1 MKIQTSLSLL
11 CIFLVVACGEAN
23 TNQSPHLSTHTS
35 LSTAKA
41 EAWTV
46 KPINQEWQTRNCNR
60 EGQPCLEVI
69 VNYPQFKGD
78 NNAITKI
85 INQVIKQQV
94 INVLGNYRFSENPN
108 PKLPD
113 LETVVQE
120 LFLDFNQQIEPNSV
134 LANHWMIEINGKQA
148 SATPRTV
155 TMSISEYSY
164 LGGAHP
170 NSRQTYLNF
179 NKKTGQLIQIEDFI
193 ANKELLLNLAEQKFR
208 EAYNLTPAQDLTA
221 AGLFENQLVLPQNF
235 AITQEGLRLFYNT
248 YEIGPYAAGTYE
260 VNLPWTRL
268 EDVLKEN
275 SIIDPDFLSSF
286 NDSLVIQSCLSLAPL

>member
-41 EAWTV
+41 EAWMV

-78 NNAITKI
+78 NNAITKS

-148 SATPRTV
+148 SATPRTI

-193 ANKELLLNLAEQKFR
+193 ANKESLLNLAEQKFR
-208 EAYNLTPAQDLTA
+208 EAYNLTPTQDLTA

-260 VNLPWTRL
+260 FNIPWTSL
-268 EDVLKEN
+268 ENVLKEN
-275 SIIDPDFLSSF
+275 SIIDPDFLLSF
-286 NDSLVIQSCLSLAPL
+286 NDRLMVKLITKTVT

>member
-1 MKIQTSLSLL
+1 MKIQISLSLL

-23 TNQSPHLSTHTS
+23 TNQFPHLSTHTA
-35 LSTAKA
+35 LSIAQAKA
-41 EAWTV
+41 WSV
-46 KPINQEWQTRNCNR
+46 KPINEEWQTGNCDT
-60 EGQPCLEVI
+60 EGQPCFEVI
-69 VNYPQFKGD
+69 VNYPQFKGGD
-78 NNAITKI
+78 NTITTN
-85 INQVIKQQV
+85 INQVIEQQV
-94 INVLGNYRFSENPN
+94 IELLGNYQFSENSN
-108 PKLPD
+108 PQVAD
-113 LETVVQE
+113 LEMIVQE

-134 LANHWMIEINGKQA
+134 LASNWMIEINGEQV
-148 SATPRTV
+148 SATPTTI

-179 NKKTGQLIQIEDFI
+179 NKKTGQLIKIEDFI
-193 ANKELLLNLAEQKFR
+193 TNRELLLNLAEKQFR
-208 EAYNLTPAQDLTA
+208 EAYNLNPTQDLTA

-235 AITQEGLRLFYNT
+235 AITQEGLHLFYNP

-275 SIIDPDFLSSF
+275 SIIDPEFSS
-286 NDSLVIQSCLSLAPL
+286 

>member
-286 NDSLVIQSCLSLAPL
+286 NDSLMVQ

>member
-35 LSTAKA
+35 LSTAKG
-41 EAWTV
+41 EAWMV
-46 KPINQEWQTRNCNR
+46 KPINQEWQTGNCDK
-60 EGQPCLEVI
+60 EGQPCFEVI
-69 VNYPQFKGD
+69 VHYPQFKGN
-78 NNAITKI
+78 NNAITTH

-94 INVLGNYRFSENPN
+94 INLLGDYRFSENPN

-113 LETVVQE
+113 LETIVQE

-134 LANHWMIEINGKQA
+134 LANHWMIEINGEQA
-148 SATPRTV
+148 SATPTTI

-179 NKKTGQLIQIEDFI
+179 DKKTGQLIQIEDFI
-193 ANKELLLNLAEQKFR
+193 TNKELLLNRAERQFR
-208 EAYNLTPAQDLTA
+208 EAYNLTPTQDLSA

-235 AITQEGLRLFYNT
+235 AITQEGLYLFYNT

-260 VNLPWTRL
+260 VNIPWTRL
-268 EDVLKEN
+268 EDILKED
-275 SIIDPDFLSSF
+275 SLIDPDFS
-286 NDSLVIQSCLSLAPL
+286 